1 MEDKPRK
8 KRSRKWA
15 YVSLA
20 ILVGL
25 ATAFLGGMWF
35 ADRGERS
42 VAGTVESYIDVYGG
56 SDSTK
61 DVADLILLYDDDAV
75 VRDVA
80 TDRTFE
86 GLSDIESALDSVFVT
101 PDFNLTVTGTMVGD
115 SWAIV
120 QWTADGTRPD
130 TGRVTQVRGTTVL
143 EIPKGTI
150 TQETWYYDPAKSP
163 F

>member
-1 MEDKPRK
+1 MDDRPRT

-25 ATAFLGGMWF
+25 AAVFFGGMWF

-42 VAGTVESYIDVYGG
+42 VAGVLESYVDVYGG

-61 DVADLILLYDDDAV
+61 DVADLIPLYDDAAV

-86 GLSDIESALDSVFVT
+86 GLSDIEGALDSIFVT
-101 PDFNLTVTGTMVGD
+101 PDFDLTVTGTMVGD

-120 QWTADGTRPD
+120 QWTADGTRFD
-130 TGRVTQVRGTTVL
+130 TGRVTQVAGITVL
-143 EIPKGTI
+143 EIGDGKI
-150 TQETWYYDPAKSP
+150 TRETWYYDPAKSP